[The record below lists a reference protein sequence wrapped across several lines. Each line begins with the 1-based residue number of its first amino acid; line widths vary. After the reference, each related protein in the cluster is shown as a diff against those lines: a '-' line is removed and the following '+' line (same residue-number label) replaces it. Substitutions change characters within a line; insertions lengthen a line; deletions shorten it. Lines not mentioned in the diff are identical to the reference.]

1 MKSWQKAWSLGDT
14 LQTRECVHNGGAHDG
29 ALQAQGTVRGSLG
42 LGLVSRDVRIKAGEE
57 FETG

>member
-1 MKSWQKAWSLGDT
+1 MGDT